1 MKIVKIILIINFL
14 LFSACGFKPVSNF
27 YDYNFK
33 IINLEFTGN
42 KLINKNIN
50 RNFLKFTNKKKASR
64 FYKIK
69 INSNLIKSVTSKDS
83 TGKEASYSVEVNLS
97 VDIFE
102 NDKKIA
108 SNLFSKKTNYNN
120 LNSKFELKQ
129 YENVLVKNL
138 TDQIILDLNNF
149 IGSIK

>member
-1 MKIVKIILIINFL
+1 M
-14 LFSACGFKPVSNF
+14 
-27 YDYNFK
+27 
-33 IINLEFTGN
+33 TGN

-50 RNFLKFTNKKKASR
+50 TNFLKFTNKKNASR